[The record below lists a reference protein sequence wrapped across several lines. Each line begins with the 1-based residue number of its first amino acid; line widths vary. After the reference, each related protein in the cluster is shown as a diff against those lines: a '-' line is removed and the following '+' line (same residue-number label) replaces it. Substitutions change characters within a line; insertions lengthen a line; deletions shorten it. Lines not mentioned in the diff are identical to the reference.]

1 MIMLVSLDIG
11 FRTSF
16 AYNALL
22 NFGTIVVDPSV
33 SETVFQEAEMWTR
46 IRSLTCTLPLSMLFS
61 CGVVM
66 LLLAPRANPQDK
78 APRPKIA
85 ILVFDNIQ
93 LFDFMGPY
101 DVLRRDNDVYL
112 VAEKPVIETYGG
124 AVPSIKITPQYTFA
138 NAPQPDVL
146 VIPGGGSNKPGKSGV
161 GRQLQNPAVI
171 KWVKG
176 TAGKATYILTV
187 CNGAFIAAEAGL
199 LDNMKATTFHTMI
212 DDLKRAYP
220 KVKVVDDQRFVDNGR
235 VISTA
240 GITSGVDGA
249 LYLNSKLHGKAASQL
264 AALSL
269 EYAWNPD
276 STFARAA
283 LADMKIPDAVY
294 EAVEPAADLT
304 NYSGDR
310 NSWNSTWRLKKS
322 DFQVVA
328 EGVSKIMDQQK
339 DVKRTDPKQ
348 LSWIVEAADNTHW
361 ILSLEKLGDQELAVR
376 FQRTE
381 Q

>member
-1 MIMLVSLDIG
+1 MLTLLSNARRGPHMVNL
-11 FRTSF
+11 F
-16 AYNALL
+16 AC
-22 NFGTIVVDPSV
+22 VVLMV
-33 SETVFQEAEMWTR
+33 
-46 IRSLTCTLPLSMLFS
+46 
-61 CGVVM
+61 
-66 LLLAPRANPQDK
+66 LLAPGSEAQDK
-78 APRPKIA
+78 ATRPRIA
-85 ILVFDNIQ
+85 ILVFDSIQ

-124 AVPSIKITPQYTFA
+124 AGPSVKITPQYTFA
-138 NAPQPDVL
+138 NAPRPDVL
-146 VIPGGGSNKPGKSGV
+146 VIPGGGSDKPGKRGV
-161 GRQLQNPAVI
+161 GTQLQNPALL
-171 KWVKG
+171 KWVKE
-176 TAGKATYILTV
+176 TAGQSTYVLTV

-199 LDNMKATTFHTMI
+199 LDGMKATTFHTMI
-212 DDLKRAYP
+212 DDLKQAYP
-220 KVKVVDDQRFVDNGR
+220 KVKVVDDQRFVDNGK

-269 EYAWNPD
+269 EYAWDPE
-276 STFARAA
+276 SRYVRAA
-283 LADMKIPDAVY
+283 LADMSIPDAVY
-294 EAVEPAADLT
+294 EAIEPAAELT

-310 NSWNSTWRLKKS
+310 NSWTSTWRLKKS

-339 DVKRTDPKQ
+339 DVKRSDPRQ
-348 LSWIVEAADNTHW
+348 LKWKVSGRDETHW
-361 ILSLEKLGDQELAVR
+361 LLSLEKLGDQELAVR
-376 FQRTE
+376 FQRAA

>member
-1 MIMLVSLDIG
+1 ML
-11 FRTSF
+11 
-16 AYNALL
+16 
-22 NFGTIVVDPSV
+22 
-33 SETVFQEAEMWTR
+33 TR
-46 IRSLTCTLPLSMLFS
+46 IQSFTRVLPLSMLFS
-61 CGVVM
+61 CAVLM
-66 LLLAPRANPQDK
+66 LLLAPCSDAQDK
-78 APRPKIA
+78 AARPKIA

-112 VAEKPVIETYGG
+112 VAEKPVIETYGRG
-124 AVPSIKITPQYTFA
+124 AMPSVKITPQYTFA
-138 NAPQPDVL
+138 NAPRPDVL

-161 GRQLQNPAVI
+161 GAQLQNPALI
-171 KWVKG
+171 KWVKE
-176 TAGKATYILTV
+176 TAGKATYVLTV

-199 LDNMKATTFHTMI
+199 LDDMKATTFHTMI
-212 DDLKRAYP
+212 DDLKHAYP
-220 KVKVVDDQRFVDNGR
+220 KVKVVNDQRFVDNGR

-269 EYAWNPD
+269 EYAWDPE

-283 LADMKIPDAVY
+283 LADMRIPDAVY
-294 EAVEPAADLT
+294 EALEPAADLT
-304 NYSGDR
+304 GYSGDR
-310 NSWNSTWRLKKS
+310 NSWTSTWRLRKT
-322 DFQVVA
+322 DFRVVA

-348 LSWIVEAADNTHW
+348 LRWIVAQDDAHW
-361 ILSLEKLGDQELAVR
+361 LLSLEKLGDQELVVR
-376 FQRTE
+376 FQRTA

>member
-1 MIMLVSLDIG
+1 M
-11 FRTSF
+11 F
-16 AYNALL
+16 
-22 NFGTIVVDPSV
+22 P
-33 SETVFQEAEMWTR
+33 R
-46 IRSLTCTLPLSMLFS
+46 IKNSIRVLPLSMLFS
-61 CGVVM
+61 YAVLM
-66 LLLAPRANPQDK
+66 LLLVPHVDAQDK
-78 APRPKIA
+78 VPRPKIA

-124 AVPSIKITPQYTFA
+124 VMPSIKITPQYTFA

-146 VIPGGGSNKPGKSGV
+146 VIPGGGSDKPGRSGV

-171 KWVKG
+171 KWVKE
-176 TAGKATYILTV
+176 TAAKAAYVLTV

-199 LDNMKATTFHTMI
+199 LDDMKATTFHTMI
-212 DDLKRAYP
+212 EDLRRAYP
-220 KVKVVDDQRFVDNGR
+220 KVKVVDDQRFVDNGK

-269 EYAWNPD
+269 EYAWDPE
-276 STFARAA
+276 SRYVRAA
-283 LADMKIPDAVY
+283 LADMRIPDAVY

-328 EGVSKIMDQQK
+328 EGVSEIMDQQK
-339 DVKRTDPKQ
+339 GVKRTDPKQ
-348 LSWIVEAADNTHW
+348 LRWIVAATDRTYW
-361 ILSLEKLGDQELAVR
+361 LLSLEKLGDQELAVH

>member
-1 MIMLVSLDIG
+1 MLS
-11 FRTSF
+11 RTRSF
-16 AYNALL
+16 
-22 NFGTIVVDPSV
+22 
-33 SETVFQEAEMWTR
+33 TR
-46 IRSLTCTLPLSMLFS
+46 VLSLSMLFS
-61 CGVVM
+61 CLGFM
-66 LLLAPRANPQDK
+66 PLLAPCADAQDK
-78 APRPKIA
+78 AARPKIG

-101 DVLRRDNDVYL
+101 DVLRRNNDVYL

-124 AVPSIKITPQYTFA
+124 AVPSIKITPQYTFN

-146 VIPGGGSNKPGKSGV
+146 VIPGGGSDKPGKSGV

-171 KWVKG
+171 KWVKE
-176 TAGKATYILTV
+176 TAGKATYVLTV

-199 LDNMKATTFHTMI
+199 LDGMKATTFHTMI
-212 DDLKRAYP
+212 GDLKDAYP

-269 EYAWNPD
+269 EYAWNPE

-283 LADMKIPDAVY
+283 LADMRIPDPAY
-294 EAVEPAADLT
+294 EAIEPVADLT
-304 NYSGDR
+304 GYSGDR
-310 NSWNSTWRLKKS
+310 NSWTSTWRLKKS
-322 DFQVVA
+322 DFQVMA
-328 EGVSKIMDQQK
+328 EGVAKILDQQK
-339 DVKRTDPKQ
+339 GVTRTDPEQAKWRVTAVDGTRW
-348 LSWIVEAADNTHW
+348 L
-361 ILSLEKLGDQELAVR
+361 LSLEKLGDQEFAIR
-376 FQRTE
+376 FLRTE

>member
-1 MIMLVSLDIG
+1 MLSRIPR
-11 FRTSF
+11 FTR
-16 AYNALL
+16 
-22 NFGTIVVDPSV
+22 
-33 SETVFQEAEMWTR
+33 VFQ
-46 IRSLTCTLPLSMLFS
+46 LSTLFS
-61 CGVVM
+61 CGVLM
-66 LLLAPRANPQDK
+66 LLLAPYVDAQEK
-78 APRPKIA
+78 AARPKIG
-85 ILVFDNIQ
+85 ILVFDSIQ

-101 DVLRRDNDVYL
+101 DVLQRDNDVYL

-124 AVPSIKITPQYTFA
+124 TMPSIKITPQYTFA

-146 VIPGGGSNKPGKSGV
+146 VIPGGGSDKPGKSGV
-161 GRQLQNPAVI
+161 GKQLQNPAVI
-171 KWVKG
+171 KWVKE
-176 TAGKATYILTV
+176 TAAKATYVLTV

-199 LDNMKATTFHTMI
+199 LDDMKATTFHTMI

-269 EYAWNPD
+269 EYAWNPE

-283 LADMKIPDAVY
+283 LADMRIPDAVY
-294 EAVEPAADLT
+294 EAVEPAAELT

-310 NSWNSTWRLKKS
+310 NSWTSTWRLKKP

-339 DVKRTDPKQ
+339 DVKRTDPRQ
-348 LSWIVEAADNTHW
+348 LKWIVAAADNSHW
-361 ILSLEKLGDQELAVR
+361 LLSVEKVGVQELAVR

-381 Q
+381 